1 MSSFRSFGPH
11 GWTAKGLVI
20 MSSNITPPDNFPFW
34 HPALRLPAPGC
45 HVACMFLM
53 KITWQCF
60 QKDITEQRE
69 DLLGAVAVS
78 DSPLLM
84 C

>member
-11 GWTAKGLVI
+11 GWTGKGLVI
-20 MSSNITPPDNFPFW
+20 MSSNITQPDNFPFW